1 MCAPTYTHLRI
12 KLKCSI
18 LLTVRNRV
26 MDLEV
31 SVSKNKKGI
40 LHSNNG
46 RIRPRYSDIPL
57 IFDWFDCRWT
67 LYLLEKMRWIS
78 RRFRDKSECTYRCR
92 VTLAFA
98 WPNSSLRVL
107 MSHPACRQ
115 AVTKVWRRTWCTFC
129 QVYRVTLPVSIAT
142 SILSW

>member
-57 IFDWFDCRWT
+57 IFDWFDCGWT
-67 LYLLEKMRWIS
+67 LYLLEKMR
-78 RRFRDKSECTYRCR
+78 
-92 VTLAFA
+92 
-98 WPNSSLRVL
+98 
-107 MSHPACRQ
+107 
-115 AVTKVWRRTWCTFC
+115 
-129 QVYRVTLPVSIAT
+129 
-142 SILSW
+142 

>member
-26 MDLEV
+26 INLEV

-46 RIRPRYSDIPL
+46 RILPRYSDIPL
-57 IFDWFDCRWT
+57 IFDWPDCGWT
-67 LYLLEKMRWIS
+67 LYLLEKMR
-78 RRFRDKSECTYRCR
+78 
-92 VTLAFA
+92 
-98 WPNSSLRVL
+98 
-107 MSHPACRQ
+107 
-115 AVTKVWRRTWCTFC
+115 
-129 QVYRVTLPVSIAT
+129 
-142 SILSW
+142 